1 MPSASFSRLYK
12 VQERFMNRLIVILL
26 SLVLVSYANSSFAA
40 DLSKKNKRL
49 STIFDISKYQN
60 ATVVG
65 IELVSASEKNL
76 LMKDKSVQIDFGHK
90 KKKKDLG
97 SFYITNRNYGGK
109 SVINTNLQ
117 SAPSAFD
124 RHTFFIPN
132 DMETL
137 HVTVRFIDGNANI
150 RHILLLI
157 KDPNDKKRPYKK
169 LKSKRLK

>member
-1 MPSASFSRLYK
+1 
-12 VQERFMNRLIVILL
+12 MNRLIVILL
-26 SLVLVSYANSSFAA
+26 SLVLVNYTNPAFAA
-40 DLSKKNKRL
+40 DLSKKNKKL
-49 STIFDISKYQN
+49 STTFEISKYQN

-65 IELVSASEKNL
+65 LEVVSTSEKNL

-90 KKKKDLG
+90 KKKKNLG

-124 RHTFFIPN
+124 RHTFLIPN
-132 DMETL
+132 NMENL
-137 HVTVRFIDGNANI
+137 HATVRFIDGNVNI